1 MNEKILSIEALTG
14 NTRASPTLQIAS
26 EDFLF
31 PTMRMALE
39 SARDVLMNC
48 SNTSDAS
55 NDITDDDITG
65 DGNDITG
72 DDDKLH
78 YANYINNSANNI
90 VKNYVH
96 YKLILL
102 IKVHHI
108 YIKFL
113 IKIYCIKT
121 HSISRITNN
130 MNQKIR

>member
-1 MNEKILSIEALTG
+1 MCE
-14 NTRASPTLQIAS
+14 LQNNS
-26 EDFLF
+26 
-31 PTMRMALE
+31 
-39 SARDVLMNC
+39 
-48 SNTSDAS
+48 
-55 NDITDDDITG
+55 TDDDITG
-65 DGNDITG
+65 DDDDITG
-72 DDDKLH
+72 DDDRLH

-121 HSISRITNN
+121 HRISRITNN
-130 MNQKIR
+130 INQKIR